1 MTRIKNEDGWLCL
14 GNLIF
19 VPSVVSIGKYKTEA
33 PDIKPQKVAI
43 AMPMLRMRMKIVS
56 RSNKDGYIR
65 KRVSNCGQHC
75 RLIICELGRQSL
87 GR

>member
-33 PDIKPQKVAI
+33 PDIKSSK
-43 AMPMLRMRMKIVS
+43 
-56 RSNKDGYIR
+56 G
-65 KRVSNCGQHC
+65 GHC
-75 RLIICELGRQSL
+75 DANAEDEDSVEVK
-87 GR
+87 

>member
-1 MTRIKNEDGWLCL
+1 MTRMKNEDGWLCL

-43 AMPMLRMRMKIVS
+43 AMPMLRIRMKIVS
-56 RSNKDGYIR
+56 RSNKFGYISYHISS
-65 KRVSNCGQHC
+65 KSNAF
-75 RLIICELGRQSL
+75 RLEKHFGS
-87 GR
+87 

>member
-56 RSNKDGYIR
+56 RSNR
-65 KRVSNCGQHC
+65 KIHLFCFRGFTIYRS
-75 RLIICELGRQSL
+75 RQEENGTKL
-87 GR
+87 C